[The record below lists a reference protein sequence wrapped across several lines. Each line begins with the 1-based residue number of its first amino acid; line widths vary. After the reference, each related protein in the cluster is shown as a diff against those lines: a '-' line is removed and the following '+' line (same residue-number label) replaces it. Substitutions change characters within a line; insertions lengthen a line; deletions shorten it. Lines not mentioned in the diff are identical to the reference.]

1 MSLDAQGREACAQGL
16 GLLLFFGAL
25 WQLAAE
31 GKLPAQTSDML
42 AHLIVAAL
50 GEAALLIARAEDRNA
65 ALAAGEAALE
75 ILLDRLLGP

>member
-1 MSLDAQGREACAQGL
+1 
-16 GLLLFFGAL
+16 
-25 WQLAAE
+25 
-31 GKLPAQTSDML
+31 
-42 AHLIVAAL
+42 